1 MSTNNTLQNIV
12 DTVKS
17 AAANVDEEQI
27 QRFTGQRI
35 DTVDQFMA
43 RTSRTGP
50 RNFGRGFLAG
60 VIGGIV
66 GVGVKMMVDR
76 YVAPDADQGEDRL
89 AEDMVNAAEGYAG
102 IELTDAQE
110 SAAEAIVEVGIGA
123 LIGGVY
129 GLAVEAAPSVRH
141 DKEQAKSLLE
151 TTRKL
156 AGPAVGMAPKLVK
169 NLNNKH
175 VETLAGNAAY
185 GATLE
190 IVRRATRYY
199 MEEQ

>member
-1 MSTNNTLQNIV
+1 MSTNNTFQNIV
-12 DTVKS
+12 TTVKN

-27 QRFTGQRI
+27 KRFTGQHI
-35 DTVDQFMA
+35 DTVDQFMV

-66 GVGVKMMVDR
+66 GVGVKMIVDH
-76 YVAPDADQGEDRL
+76 YVAPEANQVEDRL
-89 AEDMVNAAEGYAG
+89 AEDMVNAAESYAG
-102 IELTDAQE
+102 IELTAEQE
-110 SAAEAIVEVGIGA
+110 SAAEAIIEVGIGA
-123 LIGGVY
+123 LIGGIY
-129 GLAVEAAPSVRH
+129 GLAVEAIPSARH
-141 DKEQAKSLLE
+141 DKTQANSLLE
-151 TTRKL
+151 TTQKL

-169 NLNNKH
+169 SLNNKH

-190 IVRRATRYY
+190 IVRRTARYY
-199 MEEQ
+199 MEDE